1 MKLQCWNSIDCCQFW
16 AMKQEKQPRHASHSH
31 NYYFIKKL
39 PPLACALWQ
48 RCGEAGMVPE
58 EERMVEGGSEGS
70 GCKREEQRI
79 KKGALGGR
87 KHALIWVI
95 SQSAQGQVTEPL
107 HLIWAHICRN
117 GPQLIALIIP
127 DTEGRMSWRS
137 ESKEKCVEKKE
148 MIGLMEGARR
158 LNFKPAL

>member
-1 MKLQCWNSIDCCQFW
+1 MLRGATLCINEITVLELCWLLSVQSYET
-16 AMKQEKQPRHASHSH
+16 EKQPRHASHSH

-48 RCGEAGMVPE
+48 LCGEAGMVPE
-58 EERMVEGGSEGS
+58 EERMVEGGWGL
-70 GCKREEQRI
+70 GLQGRRAKGK

-127 DTEGRMSWRS
+127 VTEGRMSWRS
-137 ESKEKCVEKKE
+137 KSKEKCVE
-148 MIGLMEGARR
+148 
-158 LNFKPAL
+158 